1 MDPHAV
7 LHPVGPHEPRV
18 YWTRRAALLAAV
30 LVVLILL
37 VTYGCS
43 GGNAHPAANRHPVTT
58 PTVTHPPT
66 AVPTTTPAPTGACT
80 PAQLTV
86 AASTDAATYA
96 AGVLPHL
103 TAMLRASGTASCQ
116 VAASALRWE
125 IVSGSDTVYTTA
137 GCPATS
143 KTTYTV
149 RPNHPVRIGRI
160 WDRHRSVAGC
170 ASPGTSAGSG
180 TYQLRVTVAGVRSPI
195 AVFHLTG

>member
-1 MDPHAV
+1 MDSRAV

-18 YWTRRAALLAAV
+18 YWTRRAVLLGS
-30 LVVLILL
+30 LLLVLIL
-37 VTYGCS
+37 VVAYGCS
-43 GGNAHPAANRHPVTT
+43 GGGSH
-58 PTVTHPPT
+58 PT
-66 AVPTTTPAPTGACT
+66 AASRPRTSPSPTRTPSPTPSASAVAAACT
-80 PAQLTV
+80 AAQLSV
-86 AASTDAATYA
+86 AASTDAATYP

-103 TAMLRASGTASCQ
+103 TATLRASGTTGCQ

-137 GCPATS
+137 GCQATS
-143 KTTYTV
+143 RTSYTV

-160 WDRHRSVAGC
+160 WDRHRSIAGC

-180 TYQLRVTVAGVRSPI
+180 TYQLRVTVDGVRSPI